1 MDEKYLQPFL
11 HEMHSYSDTMAEWSG
26 LLRASLE
33 AETFAANAPGLIRL
47 FHTTAGLS
55 SSLEIAD
62 FASLA
67 ESLEACLQSLSAR
80 PGIATSSPV
89 NQTLADL
96 LEGASAYF
104 RQRLHVM
111 EASER
116 FAPPTTRDEE
126 PWRRLEDQLWQL
138 SSQLESTEAG
148 DDPPAEALSEED
160 LAILQAFN
168 ASDLAASEAA
178 ELAAAEPAESGPVL
192 SAEAAPDEP
201 ASAEIPTELIDLFRL
216 ETRDDLYALQGAL
229 ARLETPE
236 ERLAAVQE
244 MRHIAHKIK
253 GAAATLNLQV
263 AAGLAHS
270 LEDMLD
276 LLRSGRLAY
285 APTVVDALMHGV
297 LELEADLKRPI
308 PQTENIEG
316 LERLRAQYEA
326 LLAVSEPASGDD
338 PGATHPQSQRLA
350 AAARRA
356 EPSHDQSAPLPDA
369 QRDHAGTPS
378 GRELSLRVEVSRLA
392 QLMGLAGELAS
403 NRASMGQV
411 RQEINESLAEV
422 RRAVQKLHNLVN
434 QLDEEAPLRSSY
446 QTSTSP
452 YALTQ
457 QDFAASEPGVQAK
470 LMRLFTSSLA
480 SRPMN
485 VMTTPTGEQLELEN
499 FDNEHGHLL
508 RALREGVNDIATMS
522 DSLHQ
527 LLARMDG
534 LADAQDKL
542 TSNIQRDITH
552 LRLVPISQIF
562 PRLQLTARM
571 TAQEQNKHIQFQ
583 PSGGATEIDRD
594 IIEAITGPLAQ
605 LVTNCVV
612 HGIEPAE
619 ERRQLGK
626 PEIGSISLHA
636 YYTGNE
642 ISIEIGDDG
651 RGINFQRLIDAALSQ
666 GKLSA
671 EEAEQLDQEQTLNL
685 MLLPD
690 ISTSPEVTTVAG
702 RGVGMNMVHTAVESL
717 KGSLHIH
724 STPGEGTTFHIRL
737 PISLGILPVLF
748 VRAGQQVYTVPMSSV
763 AHIWQPDDNQTPD
776 TTAFFHLSEVLGA
789 PRPTNADA
797 EAAPKAA
804 LIFPLRQRQ
813 IGVYVDEVLTDREV
827 VIKPLP
833 PHLRRQG
840 VRGVTLTPTGELLL
854 LLDLPELAHRALS
867 GEQARRVAGPPQ
879 KSAPATPTTTGPK
892 VLVVDDSLFMRRT
905 METQLTRAGYRVRSA
920 RDGLEAL
927 ELISEDPPELVLL
940 DIEMPQLDG
949 YGVLGMLR
957 NQPRLSRIPVA
968 VLTSRAADKYRQHA
982 LNLGARAYLVK
993 PCPHDILLQT
1003 VAELTSPPDP
1013 AHP

>member
-11 HEMHSYSDTMAEWSG
+11 NEIRSYCEMMTEFAR
-26 LLRASLE
+26 LLRAPLA
-33 AETFAANAPGLIRL
+33 AETFASTSVGLIRL

-55 SSLEIAD
+55 SSLEIPD

-67 ESLEACLQSLSAR
+67 ESLEASLQSLSVR
-80 PGIATSSPV
+80 PDIATSSPI

-111 EASER
+111 ETSGHFE
-116 FAPPTTRDEE
+116 PPTPQDEE
-126 PWRRLEDQLWQL
+126 PWHRLEDQLWQL
-138 SSQLESTEAG
+138 SSQLETTEVGDPPPTEAM
-148 DDPPAEALSEED
+148 SEDD

-168 ASDLAASEAA
+168 ASDLAESEAA
-178 ELAAAEPAESGPVL
+178 KP
-192 SAEAAPDEP
+192 AAPDVVVPDEAVSDAP
-201 ASAEIPTELIDLFRL
+201 TNAEIPPELLDLFRL
-216 ETRDDLYALQGAL
+216 ETRDDLYMLQGAL

-270 LEDMLD
+270 LEDILD

-297 LELEADLKRPI
+297 LELENDLKRPSYLAA
-308 PQTENIEG
+308 ENAAG

-326 LLAVSEPASGDD
+326 LLAISKPTNSDD
-338 PGATHPQSQRLA
+338 PGATHPESQRLA

-356 EPSHDQSAPLPDA
+356 EPLPIDQSAPLPDP
-369 QRDHAGTPS
+369 QRDHPGAAP

-403 NRASMGQV
+403 NRASTEQV
-411 RQEINESLAEV
+411 RQEINDSLAEV
-422 RRAVQKLHNLVN
+422 RRAVQKLHHLVN

-446 QTSTSP
+446 QASASP
-452 YALTQ
+452 YTLTP
-457 QDFAASEPGVQAK
+457 QDFAASEPGAQAR
-470 LMRLFTSSLA
+470 LMRLFTNSLA
-480 SRPMN
+480 GRPMN
-485 VMTTPTGEQLELEN
+485 VTTTSTGEQLELEN
-499 FDNEHGHLL
+499 FDSEHGHLL
-508 RALREGVNDIATMS
+508 RALREGVNDIATVS
-522 DSLHQ
+522 DGLHQ
-527 LLARMDG
+527 LLVKMNG

-571 TAQEQNKHIQFQ
+571 TAQEQNKQINFL

-605 LVTNCVV
+605 LVSNCVV
-612 HGIEPAE
+612 HGIEPVE
-619 ERRQLGK
+619 ERRALGK
-626 PEIGSISLHA
+626 PDVGTITLHT

-642 ISIEIGDDG
+642 ISIEVSDDG

-666 GKLSA
+666 GKLST
-671 EEAEQLDQEQTLNL
+671 EEAEQLDHEQTLNL

-717 KGSLHIH
+717 KGTLHIH
-724 STPGEGTTFHIRL
+724 STPGEGTTFHIHL

-763 AHIWQPDDNQTPD
+763 AHIWQPNDNQTPD
-776 TTAFFHLSEVLGA
+776 TTVFFNLSEVLGGT
-789 PRPTNADA
+789 PQPTNSDI
-797 EAAPKAA
+797 ETPRAA
-804 LIFPLRQRQ
+804 LILPLRQRQ

-840 VRGVTLTPTGELLL
+840 VRGVTLNPTGELLL

-867 GEQARRVAGPPQ
+867 GELAKRYTNPPD
-879 KSAPATPTTTGPK
+879 KPAPATPTTTGPK

-920 RDGLEAL
+920 KDGLEAL
-927 ELISEDPPELVLL
+927 ELINEDPPELVLL

-982 LNLGARAYLVK
+982 LNLGAKAYLVK

-1003 VAELTSPPDP
+1003 VAELTSQPDP
-1013 AHP
+1013 IQRV